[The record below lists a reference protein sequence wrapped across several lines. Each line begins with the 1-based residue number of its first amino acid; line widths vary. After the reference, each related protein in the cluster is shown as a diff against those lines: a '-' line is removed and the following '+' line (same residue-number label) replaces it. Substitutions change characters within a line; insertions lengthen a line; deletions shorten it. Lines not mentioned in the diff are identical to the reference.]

1 MPKQKDT
8 FEDIKDVIR
17 VNLIDVFSQ
26 VILMYYHNYKK
37 DEDSLVQI
45 FSSLLDFVI
54 MTENDSKMLYEDVIC
69 KLKNKYFYEIEEYEP
84 LKIKSTL

>member
-1 MPKQKDT
+1 MAKQKDT
-8 FEDIKDVIR
+8 FDDIKDVIR
-17 VNLIDVFSQ
+17 LNLIDAFSQ

-37 DEDSLVQI
+37 DEDSLMQI

-54 MTENDSKMLYEDVIC
+54 MIENDSKMLYEDVIC
-69 KLKNKYFYEIEEYEP
+69 NLKNKYFYEIEEYEP